1 MNFDATMWSWAA
13 MAGLGLFH
21 GINPGMGWLFAVA
34 LGMQERCTRAVWR
47 AMAPLALGHGLAI
60 GVAVGAALLIG
71 AALPPRLLI
80 WPVAAVLIGM
90 GAYRFFRCRHPRWAA
105 MRVGPGRLTLWSFL
119 MASAH
124 GAGLMVLPFFLGIAA
139 PADAAS
145 CHAGGDHLHAGWTA
159 LAATGVHSAGYLIM
173 TAAAAV
179 LVYSKFGLRLLREKW
194 VNLDLIWAAALVIT
208 GAVTLLI

>member
-1 MNFDATMWSWAA
+1 MNLDATMWSWAA

-34 LGMQERCTRAVWR
+34 LGMQERCSRAVWR

-80 WPVAAVLIGM
+80 WPVAALLIGM
-90 GAYRFFRCRHPRWAA
+90 GAYRFLRCRHPRWAA

-124 GAGLMVLPFFLGIAA
+124 GAGLMVLPFFLGIAV
-139 PADAAS
+139 PAEAAH
-145 CHAGGDHLHAGWTA
+145 CHAGGHLHGGWTA
-159 LAATGVHSAGYLIM
+159 LAATGVHSAGYLVM

-179 LVYSKFGLRLLREKW
+179 LVYRKFGLRLLREKW
-194 VNLDLIWAAALVIT
+194 VNLDLIWSAALVLT
-208 GAVTLLI
+208 GFLTLLL